1 MERGVIY
8 CEEIVNLFHAHYT
21 VGYYTVDGW
30 LIGWSVSPPPPPPL
44 LKKNSSDLHD
54 SRKWPILSLKRRIS
68 PKGD

>member
-30 LIGWSVSPPPPPPL
+30 LIGWSVSPPPPPPP
-44 LKKNSSDLHD
+44 LKKTLRIYTIHVNDLF
-54 SRKWPILSLKRRIS
+54 
-68 PKGD
+68 